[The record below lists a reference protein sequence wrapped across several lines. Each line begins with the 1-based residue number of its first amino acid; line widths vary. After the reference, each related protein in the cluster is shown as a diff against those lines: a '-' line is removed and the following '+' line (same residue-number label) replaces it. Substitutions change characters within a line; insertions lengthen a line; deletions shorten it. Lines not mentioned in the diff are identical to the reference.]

1 MYAMMRE
8 QIIGVA
14 GKKSETSKYEIA
26 YTNDMES
33 ASTYIKTCYET
44 ELRDLG
50 NKFTIYNKVCF
61 DTWYMICFRL
71 AENTVVIDKLGIEWY
86 IYIYRQ

>member
-1 MYAMMRE
+1 MYVMARE
-8 QIIGVA
+8 QIINVA
-14 GKKSETSKYEIA
+14 GKKSETSKYEIG
-26 YTNDMES
+26 YTNDMQS

-44 ELRDLG
+44 ELHDLD

-71 AENTVVIDKLGIEWY
+71 DENTVVIDKIVIE
-86 IYIYRQ
+86 